1 MRLRARDRYISS
13 TLIGGKGG
21 AGPSSLHT
29 TLEGPAESVNARWM
43 WSLHVFLHG
52 VKWIMFHGHLDY
64 FQNPLLR
71 GRPNPK
77 PGDHGTS
84 NVHNHRFIL
93 FYHVWG
99 PTWIEIHRSN
109 IWLRARSHMTSHTLE
124 GLWPHYVIL
133 TTSCDG
139 LWTLSFR
146 LSQFHGHGSWFMCK
160 VAPRLGRGRE
170 SLGRFPGIIKS
181 WSLCFQ
187 VQLVTC
193 WHLSVSLH

>member
-29 TLEGPAESVNARWM
+29 TLEGPTESVNARWM

-109 IWLRARSHMTSHTLE
+109 IWLRARSHMTSHYTRGSVTTLRDFDNV
-124 GLWPHYVIL
+124 LWRPLDTFVSAL
-133 TTSCDG
+133 T
-139 LWTLSFR
+139 
-146 LSQFHGHGSWFMCK
+146 
-160 VAPRLGRGRE
+160 
-170 SLGRFPGIIKS
+170 IS
-181 WSLCFQ
+181 WSRL
-187 VQLVTC
+187 LV
-193 WHLSVSLH
+193 HV